1 VVDGILGSAGL
12 GYRVVA
18 HLVVGAVT
26 IENPCFTGS
35 REGA

>member
-1 VVDGILGSAGL
+1 VIDGILGSAGL

-26 IENPCFTGS
+26 I
-35 REGA
+35 

>member
-18 HLVVGAVT
+18 HLVVGAV
-26 IENPCFTGS
+26 II
-35 REGA
+35 